1 MSNRELRAGRRV
13 PVDGV
18 ENIPERFLAEGAI
31 LPNPLP
37 SWVEL
42 SHGALEAMSNA
53 DYQLGRLAEA
63 PSRLPDWSFVVKV
76 TRWLETKYT
85 LALAGSHR
93 TLLEVIEADL
103 SAPAGKDELVRQVKR
118 YMRIADRAVADV
130 VAGGQVG
137 ATILGVAA
145 EMLAEDQDTNDTG
158 SHPATDDDGR
168 TPWRTELTW
177 LGGST
182 GDTAVLLPVPP
193 GADLRV
199 GTAQWKAWVDGEG
212 DDKVR
217 LAWMA
222 KVALGFFQFLTLY
235 PVRHSDFL
243 ARLYVVLEF
252 IRAKR
257 LPDQF
262 LPVLVFLDRQ
272 RDHYWARHRELLHTG
287 DYGEWVTFF
296 AAGIGDLCQ
305 TQINL
310 VEGLDTIRRDHKK
323 AVQGKTN
330 DGFTRLVNSLTS
342 SPLSDYAQIATRIN
356 VTIRQ
361 CRDLV
366 TRASH
371 AGLIREVGRSDRK
384 KIFAVPDV
392 INLLSIYEGHSRLE
406 DQQVL
411 EAGENVGQR
420 RNQVDD

>member
-1 MSNRELRAGRRV
+1 MSKRELRAGRRI

-18 ENIPERFLAEGAI
+18 ENIPERFRAEGAI

-42 SHGALEAMSNA
+42 SHGALEAMSYA

-63 PSRLPDWSFVVKV
+63 PSRLPDSSFVVKV

-93 TLLEVIEADL
+93 SLLEVIKADL
-103 SAPAGKDELVRQVKR
+103 SAPAGEEELVRQVKR
-118 YMRIADRAVADV
+118 YIGIARRAVAQ
-130 VAGGQVG
+130 VAGGDAVG

-145 EMLAEDQDTNDTG
+145 EMLAEDQG
-158 SHPATDDDGR
+158 VATDDE
-168 TPWRTELTW
+168 TPWRTEVTW

-182 GDTAVLLPVPP
+182 ADTAVLLPVPP
-193 GADLRV
+193 GAELRA
-199 GTAQWKAWVDGEG
+199 GAAQWKAWVDGEG
-212 DDKVR
+212 EDKVR
-217 LAWMA
+217 LASMA
-222 KVALGFFQFLTLY
+222 KAALGFFQFLTLF
-235 PVRHSDFL
+235 PVRHSGFL
-243 ARLYVVLEF
+243 ARLYVVLEL
-252 IRAKR
+252 IHAKR

-262 LPVLVFLDRQ
+262 LPVSVFLDRQ
-272 RDHYWARHRELLHTG
+272 RDHYWSRHRELLRTG
-287 DYGEWVTFF
+287 DYGEWVAFF
-296 AAGIGDLCQ
+296 ATGIGDLCQ
-305 TQINL
+305 TQIDL
-310 VEGLDTIRRDHKK
+310 VEGLDNIRRLHKK
-323 AVQGKTN
+323 AIKGKTN

-342 SPLSDYAQIATRIN
+342 SPLSDYAQIAKRIN

-392 INLLSIYEGHSRLE
+392 IDLLGIYEGHSRPG
-406 DQQVL
+406 DQRVFFT
-411 EAGENVGQR
+411 G
-420 RNQVDD
+420 D